1 VFAERRQQLLNTM
14 GPDAVA
20 VFVGGR
26 LAVRSADTE
35 FPFRQDSDFWYLTG
49 FDHPD
54 AVAILSTRDGP
65 AFSLFVQPR
74 NRAAETWT
82 GFRPGVEGAVSDYD
96 AEEAHPREDFLE
108 KLPEFL
114 RGARRIYHTLGRD
127 RDIDARI
134 ISLQDEIRRQ
144 SRGGVLPA
152 NEIIDPRLI
161 VHEMRL
167 HKSDD
172 EIALMQRAADIS
184 FEAHHRA
191 ARLAQPGRH
200 EYELEA
206 ELAHAFRSRGGTGPA
221 YGSIVGSGV
230 NATILHYI
238 RNDQKLAQGDV
249 VLIDAGVEVEGYAS
263 DVTRTYPV
271 GGRFEPAA
279 RDLYEVVLAAQLA
292 AIDTSAPGKTLP
304 EIHSAALRVLCEGMV
319 TLGVLKGSVDELIES
334 EAYRPYY
341 MHGTSHWLGL
351 DVHDVGAYVT
361 RESKTKQAPDPAG
374 DAKPRPLCKGMVYTI
389 EPGLYISA
397 DDPNAPDAFKG
408 IGIRIEDDIVVT
420 ENGIL
425 NLNRD
430 IPKTVEAIE
439 AWVQGH

>member
-1 VFAERRQQLLNTM
+1 M

-65 AFSLFVQPR
+65 TFSLFVQPR
-74 NRAAETWT
+74 DPAAETWT
-82 GFRPGVEGAVSDYD
+82 GFRPGVEGAVSDFD
-96 AEEAHPREDFLE
+96 AEQAHPREDLLE
-108 KLPEFL
+108 KLPELL

-144 SRGGVLPA
+144 SRGGILPA
-152 NEIIDPRLI
+152 NEIVDPRLL

-172 EIALMQRAADIS
+172 EIQLMQRAADIS
-184 FEAHHRA
+184 CEAHRRA
-191 ARLAQPGRH
+191 ALLAQPDRH

-206 ELAHAFRSRGGTGPA
+206 ELAYIFRSRGGAGPA

-238 RNDQKLAQGDV
+238 RNDQKLAKGDL

-292 AIDTSAPGKTLP
+292 AIDASGPGKTLP
-304 EIHSAALRVLCEGMV
+304 EIHSAALHVLCEGLV

-361 RESKTKQAPDPAG
+361 KSGKQDQASE
-374 DAKPRPLCKGMVYTI
+374 AKPRPLSKGMVYTI

-397 DDPNAPDAFKG
+397 NDPNAPEALKG
-408 IGIRIEDDIVVT
+408 IGIRIEDDIVIT
-420 ENGIL
+420 EDGIL

-430 IPKTVEAIE
+430 IPKTVDAIE
-439 AWVQGH
+439 AWVQGD